1 MRFSFYGTRYTQWIW
16 KMNVH
21 KSLSWRIVSACAT
34 PVILYCFPG
43 LLNKDFISIKKCSR
57 LLSTSSGVAHPRIC
71 KVLIF
76 QHFNSC
82 KHLSSPI
89 INDSVHPHHPCLAN
103 ALSICNTRS
112 YFEILRC
119 RTSLYRKSLIPSL
132 ARLHVN
138 PK

>member
-1 MRFSFYGTRYTQWIW
+1 
-16 KMNVH
+16 MNVQ
-21 KSLSWRIVSACAT
+21 KSLLWRIVSACAT

-43 LLNKDFISIKKCSR
+43 LLKKTLSLLKMHR
-57 LLSTSSGVAHPRIC
+57 LLSNSSGVAYPRIS

-82 KHLSSPI
+82 KRISSPI
-89 INDSVHPHHPCLAN
+89 INDPLHPHHPGLAN

-112 YFEILRC
+112 YFEVIRC
-119 RTSLYRKSLIPSL
+119 RTSLYKNSLIQSF
-132 ARLHVN
+132 AFLHVN